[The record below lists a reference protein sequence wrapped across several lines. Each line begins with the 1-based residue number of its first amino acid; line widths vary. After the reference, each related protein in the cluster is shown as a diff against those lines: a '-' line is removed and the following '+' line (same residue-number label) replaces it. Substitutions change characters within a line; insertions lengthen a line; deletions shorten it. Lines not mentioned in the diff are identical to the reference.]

1 MLSSGLASLIEE
13 KNAAGDLSLE
23 VAASGFRDVTRL
35 ADSPYSV
42 WRDICLTNTE
52 NIQMALDAL
61 IQKLESLKVL
71 SLTVSWNANFWPPT
85 AFALSSRIN
94 RIGPRGVNHAEIRF
108 GDPVPPLTKLKRE
121 ISTFSRRE
129 MLVRPAPDKW
139 SVQEVLAH
147 LADVEEIGMR
157 ARVAAIVEQE
167 NPTLPYFDQEAR
179 AIEYEYNKAD
189 PRQTS
194 QALSGSGEP
203 ISSGSANSGPLN

>member
-1 MLSSGLASLIEE
+1 MLKSVLEI
-13 KNAAGDLSLE
+13 LSTTP
-23 VAASGFRDVTRL
+23 A
-35 ADSPYSV
+35 
-42 WRDICLTNTE
+42 
-52 NIQMALDAL
+52 
-61 IQKLESLKVL
+61 
-71 SLTVSWNANFWPPT
+71 
-85 AFALSSRIN
+85 
-94 RIGPRGVNHAEIRF
+94 
-108 GDPVPPLTKLKRE
+108 KLKRE

-189 PRQTS
+189 PRQSFASLERQRRANLKWLRKLRPAQLKRRGVHQKVGEISAEEMITEWAFHDLGHLK
-194 QALSGSGEP
+194 QILEIKRYALYPRIGNMR
-203 ISSGSANSGPLN
+203 AFYKLV